1 MACGPAAIFIEH
13 FCMDLSSESAAHL
26 LVKLTSIKDRL
37 IVALYPP
44 CNRDN
49 DVPDPAIAA
58 ADLLWTVCTDNP
70 NVMRL
75 LPKMCVDSG
84 HYTFEFGCSP
94 HAMHNLCKDLLK
106 MAEPKSI
113 LGKVLVVV
121 KGIRNVHLLT
131 SMFDMLCIQKLNSSY
146 VLILFTTSRWT
157 TSTFAL
163 KRLLLVKQVLVA
175 MPHSIDHDDTFRAVS
190 MCADLQS
197 IILDLIFWKD
207 VAALHHL
214 LLPLNACTGYLEG
227 DDATLS
233 VVYTCLLGEAHH
245 FQTIDSDLLLQLR
258 IDRATLIEL
267 VHCRFSTIFS
277 PAHALA
283 LMTDPLFTD
292 MVVSLKRV
300 HGNRFVELGQGS
312 IMAHCREA
320 SKQIDKDDGH
330 LGDKLTEEFAG
341 FMQRRVGKDSYF
353 HVMRFMKPGLI
364 WAQMDKQQYQH
375 LAPVLR
381 LGSFIT
387 KLAAL
392 RSEQVAL
399 FDDES
404 EDENFDD
411 DFRDANI
418 GLGADHVLDEFLYE
432 EVLEEGLVV

>member
-214 LLPLNACTGYLEG
+214 LLPLNACTG
-227 DDATLS
+227 
-233 VVYTCLLGEAHH
+233 
-245 FQTIDSDLLLQLR
+245 
-258 IDRATLIEL
+258 
-267 VHCRFSTIFS
+267 TIFS

-375 LAPVLR
+375 LAPVLVK
-381 LGSFIT
+381 LHGNPAGSVEGEQNHKTT
-387 KLAAL
+387 K
-392 RSEQVAL
+392 RVQS
-399 FDDES
+399 
-404 EDENFDD
+404 
-411 DFRDANI
+411 
-418 GLGADHVLDEFLYE
+418 
-432 EVLEEGLVV
+432 

>member
-1 MACGPAAIFIEH
+1 
-13 FCMDLSSESAAHL
+13 
-26 LVKLTSIKDRL
+26 
-37 IVALYPP
+37 
-44 CNRDN
+44 
-49 DVPDPAIAA
+49 
-58 ADLLWTVCTDNP
+58 
-70 NVMRL
+70 
-75 LPKMCVDSG
+75 
-84 HYTFEFGCSP
+84 
-94 HAMHNLCKDLLK
+94 
-106 MAEPKSI
+106 
-113 LGKVLVVV
+113 
-121 KGIRNVHLLT
+121 
-131 SMFDMLCIQKLNSSY
+131 
-146 VLILFTTSRWT
+146 
-157 TSTFAL
+157 
-163 KRLLLVKQVLVA
+163 

-197 IILDLIFWKD
+197 IILDPVFWKD

-233 VVYTCLLGEAHH
+233 VMYVCLLEVAHR
-245 FQTIDSDLLLQLR
+245 FQTIDGDLLLQLR

-267 VHCRFSTIFS
+267 VHYRFSTIFS
-277 PAHALA
+277 PTHALA

-300 HGNRFVELGQGS
+300 HGNHFVELGQGS

-320 SKQIDKDDGH
+320 LKQIDKDNER

-375 LAPVLR
+375 LAPVLTTERVQSQQRVR
-381 LGSFIT
+381 LKRGKVERQVSIAYNFAVMERAVENKRSCSFIT
-387 KLAAL
+387 KLAVL
-392 RSEQVAL
+392 GSEQVAL
-399 FDDES
+399 FD
-404 EDENFDD
+404 DENFDD

-432 EVLEEGLVV
+432 KVLEKGLVI